1 MAAVST
7 GPFAVHDVVVGVSTL
22 KCRSIFDD
30 VEVAKARIMEARK
43 GGSKRKIPQAE
54 ASERMSQS
62 STSLDETSDPTGV
75 KRLTLV
81 ENALH
86 KAQTD
91 LIEMRVT
98 REALENRRQEIH
110 EQISKLLTTLGSDRL
125 SLTSLERS
133 ASTKKRARYFE
144 SAQEPGVVNVVPVRP
159 PTRETS
165 SSQDDDVSTV
175 VCPFELMGSCT
186 DPHCSYMHLNR

>member
-1 MAAVST
+1 M
-7 GPFAVHDVVVGVSTL
+7 HDVVVGVSTL

-30 VEVAKARIMEARK
+30 VELAKARIIEARK
-43 GGSKRKIPQAE
+43 GASKRKIPQAE

-62 STSLDETSDPTGV
+62 STSLDDTSDPSGA
-75 KRLTLV
+75 KRLTAV
-81 ENALH
+81 ENALLR
-86 KAQTD
+86 AETD
-91 LIEMRVT
+91 LIETRVT
-98 REALENRRQEIH
+98 REALEKRRQEIH
-110 EQISKLLTTLGSDRL
+110 EQISKLLTTLGSVKL
-125 SLTSLERS
+125 PVTSLERS

-144 SAQEPGVVNVVPVRP
+144 SIEEPAVGNVAAFRP